1 MHVADAGALLAQAD
15 ASLTM
20 PTQGMKQLWTR
31 FWTPLKGAAKAFLDD
46 YAPSMGAALAYYT
59 MFSIA
64 PLLFLVIMLAGLI
77 FGEEAASGEIFAQL
91 RGLMGD
97 QGASAIQ
104 TMVQSV
110 KEPATGAIGTLI
122 GAIALLIGATTVFG
136 ELQSALDRI
145 WRSPARK
152 KTSGVWALVQTRLLS
167 FGMILGIGFLL
178 IVSLIASAALAALG
192 KWWGPLLGSWETLA
206 QLLNLAISFGL
217 FTAAFALIYKF
228 MPRVKIEWHDVW
240 IGSAVTALLFTIG
253 KFLIGLYIGKSAIA
267 SGFGAAGS
275 IVVVLVWVYY
285 SAQIF
290 LFGAEFTWVYAHE
303 FGSRKDAK
311 KPSKPEETPQRAGAT
326 APASALAPAN
336 RTASSPARRH
346 YAPARQAEIDAPL
359 AFGVGCLL
367 TAIFARLR
375 MRPSSDTSRRLRWR
389 SG

>member
-1 MHVADAGALLAQAD
+1 MGN
-15 ASLTM
+15 
-20 PTQGMKQLWTR
+20 LWHR
-31 FWTPLKGAAKAFLDD
+31 IWTLIKGAVSAFLDD

-64 PLLFLVIMLAGLI
+64 PLLFIVILLAGLI
-77 FGEEAASGEIFAQL
+77 FGEEAARGEIFTQL
-91 RGLMGD
+91 RGLMGE
-97 QGASAIQ
+97 QGAGAIQ
-104 TMVQSV
+104 SMVQSV
-110 KEPATGAIGTLI
+110 REPATGALGTVVSVI
-122 GAIALLIGATTVFG
+122 FLLIGATTVFG

-145 WRSPARK
+145 WRAPARQK
-152 KTSGVWALVQTRLLS
+152 ASGIWGLIQSRLLS

-217 FTAAFALIYKF
+217 FTVAFALIYKV
-228 MPRVKIEWHDVW
+228 MPRAKIEWHDVW
-240 IGSAVTALLFTIG
+240 IGAAVTSLLFSIG
-253 KFLIGLYIGKSAIA
+253 KYAIGLYIGKSAIA

-303 FGSRKDAK
+303 LGSRRDQPRPAR
-311 KPSKPEETPQRAGAT
+311 SGEVPQH
-326 APASALAPAN
+326 ASELAPAG
-336 RTASSPARRH
+336 AGP
-346 YAPARQAEIDAPL
+346 APARTVRPARHYGPPPTSAIDAPL

-367 TAIFARLR
+367 TALLARARLGTTR
-375 MRPSSDTSRRLRWR
+375 DPGRRLRWR
-389 SG
+389 ST

>member
-1 MHVADAGALLAQAD
+1 MCEP
-15 ASLTM
+15 TM
-20 PTQGMKQLWTR
+20 TPLWNR
-31 FWTPLKGAAKAFLDD
+31 FWTSIKGAAAAFIDD

-64 PLLFLVIMLAGLI
+64 PLLFIVIMLAGLI

-91 RGLMGD
+91 RGLMGE

-110 KEPATGAIGTLI
+110 KEPATGAIGTVI

-136 ELQSALDRI
+136 ELQSALDRV
-145 WRSPARK
+145 WRSPPRAK
-152 KTSGVWALVQTRLLS
+152 SSGLWAMVRTRLLS
-167 FGMILGIGFLL
+167 FGMILGVGFLL

-206 QLLNLAISFGL
+206 QVLNVAISFGL

-228 MPRVKIEWHDVW
+228 MPRARIEWHDVW
-240 IGSAVTALLFTIG
+240 IGAAVTALLFTMG

-275 IVVVLVWVYY
+275 IVVVIVWVYY

-303 FGSRKDAK
+303 FGSRQGERQPA
-311 KPSKPEETPQRAGAT
+311 PAGEVPQRSSGL
-326 APASALAPAN
+326 APASGPMPAA
-336 RTASSPARRH
+336 RAARASRRPRHARRPG
-346 YAPARQAEIDAPL
+346 AAFDAPL
-359 AFGVGCLL
+359 AFGIGCLL

-375 MRPSSDTSRRLRWR
+375 LKPEDESARRLHW